1 MRLCALASLQKK
13 LQAILPP
20 HRSTTEAMEEI
31 YHTTVTL
38 EDQQLYDVHVFERRE
53 PKWLLRITADRQ
65 DGSAFWYASFSELN
79 IDAFLEA
86 TSATAR
92 AIRNLPEHLM
102 SCMSWEKKAV
112 CLGHAPMKK
121 CSKPAGMMRTPSI
134 SSISSM
140 DQATTLTP
148 LNSNSSATK
157 ATHASSA
164 TPQVVSSSSS
174 GGGSSTRQDTQPSPS
189 LDLAASFALHVQDVG
204 RQWDVIEDMRVLLE
218 EFRQEVAT
226 LPELYH
232 HVHSQNEAQL
242 QDKQQL
248 DALAESVRE
257 LRGQVDDML
266 RENKN
271 KRVQPALD
279 DTATERT
286 SAVNASVSPQNTTTA
301 TASVSASAERDVTI
315 GSRNRNDDSG
325 HGNSGN
331 SDRRHGSSAMEREL
345 RQLTR
350 EVEGLKNDMA
360 LIKNS
365 QVQDRT
371 DLDELRQLHFEILPW
386 MREMYEI
393 HRRSSHRDAQVAFD
407 NLAQKQYEKQ
417 RERYLSATRQWKR

>member
-1 MRLCALASLQKK
+1 MRLCALASLQKSCRQFSR
-13 LQAILPP
+13 L
-20 HRSTTEAMEEI
+20 TEAMEEI

-248 DALAESVRE
+248 DTLAESVRE

-286 SAVNASVSPQNTTTA
+286 SAVSASVSPQNTTTA
-301 TASVSASAERDVTI
+301 SASASASAERDETI
-315 GSRNRNDDSG
+315 GSRNRNNDSG
-325 HGNSGN
+325 HGNSG
-331 SDRRHGSSAMEREL
+331 RKHGSSAIEREL